1 MDRLKRRISRVKGQ
15 SSSPETLMLQQQKNT
30 LVDQLEDARLRHKSL
45 AKQAIKVQVS
55 LTSRDP
61 QMVGSSLGVL

>member
-1 MDRLKRRISRVKGQ
+1 
-15 SSSPETLMLQQQKNT
+15 MLQQQKNT